1 MGAKSFIGTPEMQ
14 IIVVIKDKLICTMN
28 KFMVSMAFVNMIL
41 EHGGV
46 HTKLLISPLLR
57 ILDHRTLSTFKA

>member
-14 IIVVIKDKLICTMN
+14 RIVVLKDKLICTMN

-41 EHGGV
+41 EHGGE

-57 ILDHRTLSTFKA
+57 ILDH